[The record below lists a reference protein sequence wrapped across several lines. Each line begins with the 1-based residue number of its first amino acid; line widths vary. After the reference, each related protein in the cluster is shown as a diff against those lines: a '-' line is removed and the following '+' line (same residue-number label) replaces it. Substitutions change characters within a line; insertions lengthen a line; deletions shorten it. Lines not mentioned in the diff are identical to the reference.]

1 MPIIQS
7 MGAPMTLP
15 TTTVLVF
22 AAMLASPAMAAEP
35 PDLRAEILAADA
47 RRLGAINERDIA
59 TLKQGFSPPLEFYH
73 DRTRLTGYADNI
85 RIFENK
91 FKEPGTL
98 RREAMNDT
106 AEVFPAG
113 PDRAMHIGSHRFC
126 SSEAA
131 GAKEGC
137 GVYRF
142 SMVWEKEA
150 GVWKLLRVLSYGH

>member
-1 MPIIQS
+1 MK
-7 MGAPMTLP
+7 LP
-15 TTTVLVF
+15 TVTAYVLTSLLATVP
-22 AAMLASPAMAAEP
+22 ASPVMAAEP
-35 PDLRAEILAADA
+35 ADLRAEILAADA
-47 RRLGAINERDIA
+47 RLFGAINQRDIA
-59 TLKQGFSPPLEFYH
+59 AMKQGFSPRLEFYH
-73 DRTRLTGYADNI
+73 DRTGLTGYADNI

-126 SSEAA
+126 SAEAP

-150 GVWKLLRVLSYGH
+150 GTWKLLRVLSYGH

>member
-1 MPIIQS
+1 MKSPTATAYVLTAIL
-7 MGAPMTLP
+7 GAVP
-15 TTTVLVF
+15 
-22 AAMLASPAMAAEP
+22 ASPVLAAEQ

-47 RRLGAINERDIA
+47 RLFGAINQRDIA
-59 TLKQGFSPPLEFYH
+59 TMKAGFSPRLEFYH
-73 DRTRLTGYADNI
+73 DRTGLTGYADNI

-113 PDRAMHIGSHRFC
+113 PDRAMHIGSHHFC
-126 SSEAA
+126 SSDAP
-131 GAKEGC
+131 GAKESC

-150 GVWKLLRVLSYGH
+150 SAWKLLRVLSYGH

>member
-1 MPIIQS
+1 MK
-7 MGAPMTLP
+7 LP
-15 TTTVLVF
+15 TATAYVLT
-22 AAMLASPAMAAEP
+22 AMLAAVPASPVLAAEQ

-47 RRLGAINERDIA
+47 RLFGAINQRDIA
-59 TLKQGFSPPLEFYH
+59 TMKTGFSSRLEFYH
-73 DRTRLTGYADNI
+73 DRTGLTGYADNI

-113 PDRAMHIGSHRFC
+113 PGRAMHIGTHRFC
-126 SSEAA
+126 SSDAP
-131 GAKEGC
+131 GTQEGC

-150 GVWKLLRVLSYGH
+150 GAWKLLRVLSYGH

>member
-1 MPIIQS
+1 MKS
-7 MGAPMTLP
+7 P
-15 TTTVLVF
+15 TATAYVLTSLF
-22 AAMLASPAMAAEP
+22 TAGLASPVVAAEP
-35 PDLRAEILAADA
+35 SDLRAEILAADA
-47 RRLGAINERDIA
+47 RLFGAIDQRDIA
-59 TLKQGFSPPLEFYH
+59 AMKQGFSPRLEFYH
-73 DRTRLTGYADNI
+73 DRTGLTGYADNI

-98 RREAMNDT
+98 RREAMNDS

-113 PDRAMHIGSHRFC
+113 PERAMHIGSHRFC
-126 SSEAA
+126 SAEAP

-150 GVWKLLRVLSYGH
+150 GTWKLLRVLSYGH